1 MTNTKNLIPV
11 TKRTRQEQI
20 AISRKGGKVSGEARR
35 KKAHLR
41 KTLDELLTM
50 DVSDERLK
58 QKLEEMGLH
67 ADNQTLLCVIML
79 EKAIKGNVRAAEWIS
94 NIIGAYKKDA
104 LDIQEQKERI
114 KFLRHQN
121 KKQETLIGEI
131 EQPLIIVDKWASE
144 YDAVEIDLGD
154 IDDKEEN

>member
-35 KKAHLR
+35 KKACLR

-50 DVSDERLK
+50 DVSDDRLK

-79 EKAIKGNVRAAEWIS
+79 EKAIKGNVRAAEWIA
-94 NIIGAYKKDA
+94 NIIGAYKKDK

-154 IDDKEEN
+154 IDAKEEN

>member
-79 EKAIKGNVRAAEWIS
+79 EKAIKGNVRAAEWIA
-94 NIIGAYKKDA
+94 NIIGAYKKDK

-131 EQPLIIVDKWASE
+131 ERPLIIVDKWASE
-144 YDAVEIDLGD
+144 YDTVEIDLGD

>member
-79 EKAIKGNVRAAEWIS
+79 EKAIRVQTSEDDVLEAVKEVYVYNRMNVIGACQRILFVSQSPAYTKLNKWFDTYSDLYFSIIPLS
-94 NIIGAYKKDA
+94 NISTYHE
-104 LDIQEQKERI
+104 LVR
-114 KFLRHQN
+114 N
-121 KKQETLIGEI
+121 
-131 EQPLIIVDKWASE
+131 
-144 YDAVEIDLGD
+144 
-154 IDDKEEN
+154 

>member
-11 TKRTRQEQI
+11 TKRTRQDQI

-79 EKAIKGNVRAAEWIS
+79 EKAIKGNVRAAEWIA
-94 NIIGAYKKDA
+94 NIIGAYKKDE

>member
-41 KTLDELLTM
+41 KTLDELLIM

-79 EKAIKGNVRAAEWIS
+79 EKAIKGNVRAAEWIA
-94 NIIGAYKKDA
+94 NIIGAYKKDK

>member
-20 AISRKGGKVSGEARR
+20 AISRKGGKASGEARR

-41 KTLDELLTM
+41 KTLDKLLTM

-58 QKLEEMGLH
+58 KKLEEMGLY
-67 ADNQTLLCVIML
+67 ADNQTLLCVVML

-121 KKQETLIGEI
+121 KKQEALIGEI
-131 EQPLIIVDKWASE
+131 GQPVVIVDEWVRE
-144 YDAVEIDLGD
+144 YDAVDIDLGG
-154 IDDKEEN
+154 IDDKKEN

>member
-1 MTNTKNLIPV
+1 
-11 TKRTRQEQI
+11 
-20 AISRKGGKVSGEARR
+20 
-35 KKAHLR
+35 
-41 KTLDELLTM
+41 M

-79 EKAIKGNVRAAEWIS
+79 EKAIKGNVRAAEWIA
-94 NIIGAYKKDA
+94 NIIGAYKKDK

-131 EQPLIIVDKWASE
+131 ERPLIIVDKWASE
-144 YDAVEIDLGD
+144 YDTVEIDLGD

>member
-1 MTNTKNLIPV
+1 MKNNHNLIPV

-20 AISRKGGKVSGEARR
+20 VISRKGGKASGESRR

-79 EKAIKGNVRAAEWIS
+79 EKAIKGNVRAAEWIA
-94 NIIGAYKKDA
+94 NIIGAYKKDK
-104 LDIQEQKERI
+104 LDIQDQKERI

>member
-41 KTLDELLTM
+41 KTLDELLIM

-79 EKAIKGNVRAAEWIS
+79 EKAIKGNVRAAEWIA
-94 NIIGAYKKDA
+94 NIIGAYKKDK

-154 IDDKEEN
+154 IDD

>member
-79 EKAIKGNVRAAEWIS
+79 EKAIKGNVRAAEWIA
-94 NIIGAYKKDA
+94 NIIGAYKKDE